1 MGSSDQARSA
11 LVLKIDSPIIGYKVK
26 TSTAGEEHCVSATP
40 VVHMH
45 ETVARPERLI
55 GATYKVKTPE
65 HISEH
70 SLYITINDIVLNEG
84 TENEV
89 RRPFEIFINSKSMEH
104 FQWIVALTR
113 ILSAVFRKGGD
124 INFLV
129 EELRSVFDP
138 KGGYWNKGKY
148 IHSLIAE
155 IGNVIETHLI
165 SIGMIDAP
173 KMDPHQQS
181 FIATKRA
188 EFLGETPTSLNG
200 TQASFPE
207 SATLCSKCHYK
218 AVVRRDNC
226 SCCLNCGESHC

>member
-113 ILSAVFRKGGD
+113 ILSAVFRKGGTL
-124 INFLV
+124 IFW
-129 EELRSVFDP
+129 LRS
-138 KGGYWNKGKY
+138 
-148 IHSLIAE
+148 
-155 IGNVIETHLI
+155 
-165 SIGMIDAP
+165 
-173 KMDPHQQS
+173 
-181 FIATKRA
+181 
-188 EFLGETPTSLNG
+188 
-200 TQASFPE
+200 
-207 SATLCSKCHYK
+207 
-218 AVVRRDNC
+218 
-226 SCCLNCGESHC
+226 